1 MLYTDS
7 AAPIGYATAPKE
19 LRRRVHQPIPQKC
32 LRQVITVC
40 SHALAAF
47 RFRVANL
54 RRPTRRRHGQKD
66 HGLDHEDNR
75 RGPICPLILF
85 VLQFGSTWRLP
96 FVIWQTPQRPEP
108 EPVAPCEAVL
118 AAFNAKRE

>member
-7 AAPIGYATAPKE
+7 AALIGYATAPKE
-19 LRRRVHQPIPQKC
+19 LRRRVHQPIPQSKC

-54 RRPTRRRHGQKD
+54 WRPRRRKHGQKD
-66 HGLDHEDNR
+66 QTTMDWITKIIDE
-75 RGPICPLILF
+75 GPF
-85 VLQFGSTWRLP
+85 VL
-96 FVIWQTPQRPEP
+96 
-108 EPVAPCEAVL
+108 
-118 AAFNAKRE
+118 